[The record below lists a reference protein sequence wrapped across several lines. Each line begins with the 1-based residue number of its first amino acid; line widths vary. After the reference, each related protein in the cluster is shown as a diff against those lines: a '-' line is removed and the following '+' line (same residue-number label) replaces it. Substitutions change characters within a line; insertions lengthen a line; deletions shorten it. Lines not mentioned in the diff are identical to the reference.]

1 MKIKNVIGRE
11 VLDSRGNPT
20 IEVEIHIDGYK
31 SGRAIVPSGASTGT
45 KEALELRDKD
55 KGRYRGKGVL
65 KAVKNINKI
74 IKNEIV
80 GLSIEDQRQIDNK
93 LLEIDGTENKGN
105 LGANAIL
112 GVSIATAHCRAGA
125 NNVPLFYDFN
135 KSKKIKY
142 NLPIPFMNILNGGS
156 HANNNVDIQEF
167 MIVPTGAKSFSQAIQ
182 MGSEIFHSLKE
193 ILEDKGHITAVGDEG
208 GFAPNLKSNIEAIE
222 LILSAIEKTSYKPLR
237 DIFIAL
243 DVAASEIFNNNK
255 YHLQSERR
263 MLTSDEMIKYYEELI
278 NNYPII
284 SIEDGLD
291 ENDWKG
297 WKELNKSIGD
307 KCQIVADDL
316 TVTNKLFLEKAIEN
330 EAINSILIKL
340 NQIGTVTETIE
351 TIDLAKKNDI
361 STMISH
367 RSGESEDTTISDLA
381 VGLNTGQIKAG
392 SLCRTD
398 RVSKYN
404 QLLRIEDYLNGDSLY
419 EPLSLSNYFRKW
431 EIKKSRN
438 DHLTSFK
445 GNSFEG
451 FWV

>member
-1 MKIKNVIGRE
+1 MNIKNVIGRE

-20 IEVEIHIDGYK
+20 IEVEIHIDGNK
-31 SGRAIVPSGASTGT
+31 SGKAIVPSGASTGT
-45 KEALELRDKD
+45 KEALELRDND
-55 KGRYRGKGVL
+55 VTRYRGKGVL

-74 IKNEIV
+74 IKKEIM
-80 GLSIEDQRQIDNK
+80 GHSIEDQKQIDNK
-93 LLEIDGTENKGN
+93 LLEIDGTENKKN

-112 GVSIATAHCRAGA
+112 GVSLATAHCRAIA
-125 NNVPLFYDFN
+125 KNIPLFEDLN
-135 KSKKIKY
+135 KSKGIKY

-167 MIVPTGAKSFSQAIQ
+167 MIVPVGAKSFSHAIQ

-193 ILEDKGHITAVGDEG
+193 TLQVQGHITAVGDEG

-222 LILSAIEKTSYKPLR
+222 LILEAIEKTNYKPFE

-243 DVAASEIFNNNK
+243 DVAASEIFHKNK
-255 YHLQSERR
+255 YHLQSEKR
-263 MLTSDEMIKYYEELI
+263 MLTSNEMIKYYETLI

-291 ENDWKG
+291 ENDWNG
-297 WKELNKSIGD
+297 WKELNKSIGA

-316 TVTNKLFLEKAIEN
+316 TVTNKLFLEKALKHD
-330 EAINSILIKL
+330 AINSILIKL
-340 NQIGTVTETIE
+340 NQIGTITETIE
-351 TIDLAKKNDI
+351 TINLAKKNGI

-367 RSGESEDTTISDLA
+367 RSGETEDTTISDLA
-381 VGLNTGQIKAG
+381 VGLNAGQIKAG

-404 QLLRIEDYLNGDSLY
+404 QLLRIEENLNNNALY
-419 EPLSLSNYFRKW
+419 EPLSLSKYF
-431 EIKKSRN
+431 
-438 DHLTSFK
+438 
-445 GNSFEG
+445 
-451 FWV
+451 

>member
-1 MKIKNVIGRE
+1 MNIKNVIGRE

-20 IEVEIHIDGYK
+20 IEVEIHIDGNK
-31 SGRAIVPSGASTGT
+31 SGKAIVPSGASTGT
-45 KEALELRDKD
+45 KEALELRDND
-55 KGRYRGKGVL
+55 VARYRGKGVL

-74 IKNEIV
+74 IKKEII
-80 GLSIEDQRQIDNK
+80 GLSIEDQKQIDNK
-93 LLEIDGTENKGN
+93 LLEIDGTENKKN

-112 GVSIATAHCRAGA
+112 GVSLATAHCRAIA
-125 NNVPLFYDFN
+125 KNIPLFEDLN
-135 KSKKIKY
+135 KSKGIKY

-167 MIVPTGAKSFSQAIQ
+167 MIVPVGAKSFSHAIQ

-193 ILEDKGHITAVGDEG
+193 TLQVQGHITAVGDEG

-222 LILSAIEKTSYKPLR
+222 LILEAIEKTNYKPFE

-243 DVAASEIFNNNK
+243 DVAASEIFHKNK
-255 YHLQSERR
+255 YHLQSEKR
-263 MLTSDEMIKYYEELI
+263 MLTSNEMIKYYETLI

-297 WKELNKSIGD
+297 WKELNKSIGA

-316 TVTNKLFLEKAIEN
+316 TVTNKLFLEKALKHD
-330 EAINSILIKL
+330 AINSILIKL
-340 NQIGTVTETIE
+340 NQIGTITETIE
-351 TIDLAKKNDI
+351 TINLAKKNGI

-367 RSGESEDTTISDLA
+367 RSGETEDTTISDLA
-381 VGLNTGQIKAG
+381 VGLNAGQIKAG

-404 QLLRIEDYLNGDSLY
+404 QLLRIEENLNNNALY
-419 EPLSLSNYFRKW
+419 EPLSLSKYF
-431 EIKKSRN
+431 
-438 DHLTSFK
+438 
-445 GNSFEG
+445 
-451 FWV
+451 

>member
-1 MKIKNVIGRE
+1 MNIKNVIGRE

-20 IEVEIHIDGYK
+20 IEVEIHIDGNK
-31 SGRAIVPSGASTGT
+31 SGKAIVPSGASTGT
-45 KEALELRDKD
+45 KEALELRDND
-55 KGRYRGKGVL
+55 VARYRGKGVL

-74 IKNEIV
+74 IKKEII
-80 GLSIEDQRQIDNK
+80 GLSIEDQKQIDNK
-93 LLEIDGTENKGN
+93 LLEIDGTENKKN

-112 GVSIATAHCRAGA
+112 GVSLATAHCRAIA
-125 NNVPLFYDFN
+125 KNIPLFKDFN
-135 KSKKIKY
+135 EGEGLKY

-167 MIVPTGAKSFSQAIQ
+167 MIVPVGAKSFSHAIQ

-193 ILEDKGHITAVGDEG
+193 TLQVQGHITAVGDEG

-222 LILSAIEKTSYKPLR
+222 LILEAIEKTNYKPFE

-243 DVAASEIFNNNK
+243 DVAASEIFHKNK
-255 YHLQSERR
+255 YHLQSEKR
-263 MLTSDEMIKYYEELI
+263 MLTSNEMIKYYETLI

-297 WKELNKSIGD
+297 WKELNKSIGA

-316 TVTNKLFLEKAIEN
+316 TVTNKLFLEKALKHD
-330 EAINSILIKL
+330 AINSILIKL
-340 NQIGTVTETIE
+340 NQIGTITETIE
-351 TIDLAKKNDI
+351 TINLAKKNGI

-367 RSGESEDTTISDLA
+367 RSGETEDTTISDLA
-381 VGLNTGQIKAG
+381 VGLNAGQIKAG

-404 QLLRIEDYLNGDSLY
+404 QLLRIEENLNNNALY
-419 EPLSLSNYFRKW
+419 EPLSLSKYF
-431 EIKKSRN
+431 
-438 DHLTSFK
+438 
-445 GNSFEG
+445 
-451 FWV
+451 

>member
-1 MKIKNVIGRE
+1 MNIKNVIGRE

-20 IEVEIHIDGYK
+20 IEVEIHIDGNK

-45 KEALELRDKD
+45 KEALELRDND
-55 KGRYRGKGVL
+55 VARYRGKGVL

-74 IKNEIV
+74 IKKEII
-80 GLSIEDQRQIDNK
+80 GLNIEDQKQIDNK
-93 LLEIDGTENKGN
+93 LLEIDGTENKKN

-112 GVSIATAHCRAGA
+112 GVSLATAHCRAIA
-125 NNVPLFYDFN
+125 KNIPLFKDFN
-135 KSKKIKY
+135 EGEELKY

-167 MIVPTGAKSFSQAIQ
+167 MIVPVGAKSFSHAIQ

-193 ILEDKGHITAVGDEG
+193 ILQAQGHITAVGDEG

-222 LILSAIEKTSYKPLR
+222 LILEAIEKTSYKPFK

-243 DVAASEIFNNNK
+243 DVAASEIFHKNK
-255 YHLQSERR
+255 YHLQSEKR
-263 MLTSDEMIKYYEELI
+263 MLTSNEMIKYYETLI

-297 WKELNKSIGD
+297 WKELNKSIGA

-316 TVTNKLFLEKAIEN
+316 TVTNKLFLEKAIEHD
-330 EAINSILIKL
+330 AINSILIKL

-351 TIDLAKKNDI
+351 TINLAKKNGI

-367 RSGESEDTTISDLA
+367 RSGETEDTTISDLA
-381 VGLNTGQIKAG
+381 VGLNAGQIKAG

-404 QLLRIEDYLNGDSLY
+404 QLLRIEDYLNDNALY
-419 EPLSLSNYFRKW
+419 EPLSLSKYF
-431 EIKKSRN
+431 
-438 DHLTSFK
+438 
-445 GNSFEG
+445 
-451 FWV
+451 

>member
-20 IEVEIHIDGYK
+20 IEVEIHIDGNK

-45 KEALELRDKD
+45 KEALELRDND
-55 KGRYRGKGVL
+55 LARYRGKGVL
-65 KAVKNINKI
+65 KAVKNVNEI
-74 IKNEIV
+74 IKKEII
-80 GLSIEDQRQIDNK
+80 GLNIEDQKFIDNR
-93 LLEIDGTENKGN
+93 LLEIDNTDNKKN

-112 GVSIATAHCRAGA
+112 GVSLATAHCRAVA
-125 NNVPLFYDFN
+125 NKIPLFKDFN
-135 KSKKIKY
+135 KSKESKY

-156 HANNNVDIQEF
+156 HADNNVDIQEF
-167 MIVPTGAKSFSQAIQ
+167 MIVPIGAKSFSHAIQ

-193 ILEDKGHITAVGDEG
+193 ILQKQGHITAVGDEG

-222 LILSAIEKTSYKPLR
+222 LIIRAIEKTSYKPYK
-237 DIFIAL
+237 DVFIAL
-243 DVAASEIFNNNK
+243 DVAASEIYHNNK
-255 YHLQSERR
+255 YHLQSDKRK
-263 MLTSDEMIKYYEELI
+263 LTSDEMIEYYETLI

-297 WKELNKSIGD
+297 WKELNKSIGA

-316 TVTNKLFLEKAIEN
+316 TVTNKLFLEKAIKH

-340 NQIGTVTETIE
+340 NQIGTVTETID
-351 TIDLAKKNDI
+351 TINLAKKNDI

-381 VGLNTGQIKAG
+381 VGLNAGQIKAG

-404 QLLRIEDYLNGDSLY
+404 QLLRIEDYLNGSALY
-419 EPLSLSNYFRKW
+419 EPLSLSNY
-431 EIKKSRN
+431 
-438 DHLTSFK
+438 L
-445 GNSFEG
+445 
-451 FWV
+451 

>member
-1 MKIKNVIGRE
+1 MDIKNVIGRE

-20 IEVEIHIDGYK
+20 IEVEIYIDENK

-45 KEALELRDKD
+45 KEALELRDND
-55 KGRYRGKGVL
+55 VARYRGKGVL

-74 IKNEIV
+74 IKEEII
-80 GLSIEDQRQIDNK
+80 GLNIEDQKQIDNK
-93 LLEIDGTENKGN
+93 LLEIDGTENKEN

-112 GVSIATAHCRAGA
+112 GVSLATAHCRAIA
-125 NNVPLFYDFN
+125 KNIPLFKDFN
-135 KSKKIKY
+135 KNEGLKY

-167 MIVPTGAKSFSQAIQ
+167 MIVPVGAKSFSHAIQ

-193 ILEDKGHITAVGDEG
+193 ILQVQGHITAVGDEG

-222 LILSAIEKTSYKPLR
+222 LILEAIEKTSYKPFK

-243 DVAASEIFNNNK
+243 DVAASEIFHKNK
-255 YHLQSERR
+255 YRLLSEKR
-263 MLTSDEMIKYYEELI
+263 MLTSNEMIKYYETLI

-297 WKELNKSIGD
+297 WKELNKSIGA

-316 TVTNKLFLEKAIEN
+316 TVTNKLFLEKALEHD
-330 EAINSILIKL
+330 AINSILIKL
-340 NQIGTVTETIE
+340 NQIGTITETIE
-351 TIDLAKKNDI
+351 TIDLAKKNGI

-367 RSGESEDTTISDLA
+367 RSGETEDTTISDLA
-381 VGLNTGQIKAG
+381 VGLNAGQIKAG

-404 QLLRIEDYLNGDSLY
+404 QLLRIEENLNDNALY
-419 EPLSLSNYFRKW
+419 EPLSLSKYF
-431 EIKKSRN
+431 
-438 DHLTSFK
+438 
-445 GNSFEG
+445 
-451 FWV
+451 

>member
-1 MKIKNVIGRE
+1 MNIKNVIGRE

-20 IEVEIHIDGYK
+20 IEVEIHIDGNK
-31 SGRAIVPSGASTGT
+31 SGKAIVPSGASTGT
-45 KEALELRDKD
+45 KEALELRDND
-55 KGRYRGKGVL
+55 VARYRGKGVL

-74 IKNEIV
+74 IKKEII
-80 GLSIEDQRQIDNK
+80 GLSIEDQKQIDNK
-93 LLEIDGTENKGN
+93 LLEIDGTENKKN

-112 GVSIATAHCRAGA
+112 GVSLATAHCRAIA
-125 NNVPLFYDFN
+125 KNIPLFEDLN
-135 KSKKIKY
+135 KSKGIKY

-167 MIVPTGAKSFSQAIQ
+167 MIVPVGAKSFSHAIQ

-193 ILEDKGHITAVGDEG
+193 TLQVQGHITAVGDEG

-222 LILSAIEKTSYKPLR
+222 LILEAIEKTNYKPFE

-243 DVAASEIFNNNK
+243 DVAASEIFHKNK
-255 YHLQSERR
+255 YHLQSEKR
-263 MLTSDEMIKYYEELI
+263 MLTSNEMIKYYETLI

-297 WKELNKSIGD
+297 WKELNKSIGA

-316 TVTNKLFLEKAIEN
+316 TVTNKLFLEKALN
-330 EAINSILIKL
+330 HDAINSILIKL
-340 NQIGTVTETIE
+340 NQIGTITETIE
-351 TIDLAKKNDI
+351 TINLAKKNGI

-367 RSGESEDTTISDLA
+367 RSGETEDTTISDLA
-381 VGLNTGQIKAG
+381 VGLNAGQIKAG

-404 QLLRIEDYLNGDSLY
+404 QLLRIEENLNNNALY
-419 EPLSLSNYFRKW
+419 EPLSLSKYF
-431 EIKKSRN
+431 
-438 DHLTSFK
+438 
-445 GNSFEG
+445 
-451 FWV
+451 